1 MIREEQDSIV
11 TISQKPRGGT
21 GEITGKQLLTEADMQ
36 NNLNG
41 LYINYLDVDSEIG
54 YHEHHNEDEVY
65 YILEGT
71 GIANDNGKDSLIE
84 AQISAQQFQEMNL
97 KEGEVLVVT
106 PRRARVFVD
115 EGALI

>member
-21 GEITGKQLLTEADMQ
+21 GEIIGKQLLTEVDMQ

-71 GIANDNGKDSLIE
+71 GIANDNGKEIE
-84 AQISAQQFQEMNL
+84 IKAGSVLFTKAGSGHGL
-97 KEGEVLVVT
+97 KNTGSIPLKFLAFMVKH
-106 PRRARVFVD
+106 
-115 EGALI
+115 